1 MSGPRGLYFVE
12 NIYFWTFAQQKV
24 LWFHPCLSV
33 SLSLCLSVCPSVWLS
48 VSPSVSPSVC
58 SLFYLETTWYIFLI
72 CCLKV
77 WINNSQKLKKLNCLE
92 RFSFYH
98 VWIKSTKNGQGT
110 GFFSFCKSFVI
121 SYYWKYLRLK
131 VEISIRFKL

>member
-1 MSGPRGLYFVE
+1 MVSSFV
-12 NIYFWTFAQQKV
+12 
-24 LWFHPCLSV
+24 
-33 SLSLCLSVCPSVWLS
+33 CLSVCLS
-48 VSPSVSPSVC
+48 VLPFGC
-58 SLFYLETTWYIFLI
+58 LSLHLSLHLFVPFYLETTWYINIGEMNITNLLNTWYIFLI
-72 CCLKV
+72 FCLKL
-77 WINNSQKLKKLNCLE
+77 WIYNSQKLKKLNCLE

-98 VWIKSTKNGQGT
+98 IWIKSTKNGQGT